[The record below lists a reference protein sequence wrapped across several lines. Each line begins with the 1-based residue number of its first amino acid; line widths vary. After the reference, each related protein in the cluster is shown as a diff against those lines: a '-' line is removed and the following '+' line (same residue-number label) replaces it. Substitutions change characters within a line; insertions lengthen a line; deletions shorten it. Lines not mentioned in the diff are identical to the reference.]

1 MPLPA
6 GVITRTVSITV
17 PLDSLGNAAKAYTGS
32 VSADRTLVWAATG
45 EPIWPVPAKLPAP
58 VGGVLTFDVPVVDQD
73 GFLDA
78 DGSPITGWAYK
89 LRVDGTWAIKRQT
102 ILRTFQV
109 VESDV
114 SPVDLDVLPD
124 GATAPP
130 VVEPSPYVV
139 TVAGASGT
147 VTKTQLAD
155 AVGDQLTAADTSIT
169 GPVDARVNTKIN
181 AGTDVIPNGIIEGRT
196 LFQYGPSRGVYV
208 TAQRL
213 HYNRLRRRIGS
224 GFFFNGSVAG
234 HQAADTAAL
243 MYGAL
248 STTRQGNGESEMS
261 PTAGAST
268 WANKAMQGGI
278 FLIWPFGN
286 DALHDGRP
294 DRNSTTAKARAGAKN
309 ALHAIV
315 ALVRAEAR
323 IESSL
328 AGTYSI
334 TSGSPQVTGSSSKW
348 YRGMSVTGTGIPAN
362 TYVGEITGG
371 GSGFKL
377 SSSRTTQVDVNATAT
392 NAAVSLTFLP
402 VTTGTWTAVNSNTA
416 FSNSNMLKT
425 NADAAT
431 TSYVI
436 HLTESRRV
444 HWVTHGI
451 DDAEYAGTKAAPYG
465 GTGGSGYSIT
475 VDGGSAITGTTS
487 NEHRFGALDNC
498 HGQKVV
504 DLGVLGAGAH
514 TIVITA
520 SGASKLLID
529 EGLLVESLTPPTVL
543 IMKEVELPAAYY
555 SILPTYGASYAKTQ
569 TYNGFIDAEV
579 ALWPNDQSVITHDIT
594 SNGYDKALHI
604 SATDGAYAHFND
616 AGERLAANAILA
628 RLNQLPARDG
638 LTWP

>member
-1 MPLPA
+1 MTT
-6 GVITRTVSITV
+6 TRTLTGNLSEAIGAPANSRNVIVTWETNLDNQ
-17 PLDSLGNAAKAYTGS
+17 PL
-32 VSADRTLVWAATG
+32 
-45 EPIWPVPAKLPAP
+45 
-58 VGGVLTFDVPVVDQD
+58 
-73 GFLDA
+73 
-78 DGSPITGWAYK
+78 
-89 LRVDGTWAIKRQT
+89 
-102 ILRTFQV
+102 
-109 VESDV
+109 
-114 SPVDLDVLPD
+114 VDLDNDVTYPPRPVRITVEDDGTFSVALIATNSTGINVSDGSLRYRIVAQYWTPAGRKAWFDSGLFPLTADTDLSDVVGDPLALPATPSPSPALLD
-124 GATAPP
+124 AATA
-130 VVEPSPYVV
+130 SNL
-139 TVAGASGT
+139 TSSSSQTNAAL
-147 VTKTQLAD
+147 QD
-155 AVGDQLTAADTSIT
+155 AID
-169 GPVDARVNTKIN
+169 

-213 HYNRLRRRIGS
+213 HYNRLRRRLGS
-224 GFFFNGSVAG
+224 GFFFNGSVGG
-234 HQAADTAAL
+234 HQAADTATL

-248 STTRQGNGESEMS
+248 STSRQGNGESEMS
-261 PTAGAST
+261 PTAGVST
-268 WANKAMQGGI
+268 WANKAMQGGV
-278 FLIWPFGN
+278 FFIWPFGN
-286 DALHDGRP
+286 DALNDGRP
-294 DRNSTTAKARAGAKN
+294 DRNSTTAKARASAKN

-315 ALVRAEAR
+315 ALARAEAR

-348 YRGMSVTGTGIPAN
+348 YRGMSVTGTGIPAS

-371 GSGFKL
+371 GTGFKL
-377 SSSRTTQVDVNATAT
+377 SSSRTTQVDVNASTT
-392 NAAVSLTFLP
+392 NASASLTFLP

-431 TSYVI
+431 TTYVI

-444 HWVTHGI
+444 HWVTAGI

-487 NEHRFGALDNC
+487 NEHRFAALDLC

-504 DLGVLGAGAH
+504 DLGVLAAGAH

-520 SGASKLLID
+520 SGASKLLVD

-555 SILPTYGASYAKTQ
+555 ALLPTYGASYAKTQ
-569 TYNGFIDAEV
+569 TYNGFIDTEV
-579 ALWPNDQSVITHDIT
+579 AAWPADQSVITMDIT
-594 SNGYDKALHI
+594 TYGYDKALHI
-604 SATDGAYAHFND
+604 SAADGAYAHFND

-628 RLNQLPARDG
+628 RLNQLPARVG
-638 LTWP
+638 LVWT